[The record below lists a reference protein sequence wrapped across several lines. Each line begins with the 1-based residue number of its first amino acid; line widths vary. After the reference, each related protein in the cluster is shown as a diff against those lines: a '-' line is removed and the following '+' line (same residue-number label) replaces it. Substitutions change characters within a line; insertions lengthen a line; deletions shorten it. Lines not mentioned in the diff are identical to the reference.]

1 MKLIINRDQVKRAF
15 AQYVHKYDAEDE
27 KILLKI
33 RHTYRVAEISERIA
47 VGLGLSAYDT
57 DLAWLIGMLH
67 DIGRFEQLKQY
78 GTFVD
83 ADSIDHAHFGVEL
96 LFRDGLIRDYVKWLE
111 TSERETK
118 GIDPD
123 NREDVGRGSIVSDT
137 GSKEDREG
145 SSSAFGVGSRENKE
159 RSSSAFGAECRDGEE
174 RSSVAFGAGSRDGEE
189 RSSVAFGAG
198 CSKNEGDLRVI
209 QLAIWNHSAYRI
221 EDGLDE
227 RTLLFCKIIRDADK
241 VDIFKVAYD
250 TPMEVLYRCTAEEF
264 RNARVTPEVMQAYQE
279 RHAVLRSLKK
289 TPVDF
294 LVGHI
299 ALVFELEFPVS
310 RNITQEQGYLQKL
323 LSFQSDLSET
333 AMAFEDMRLQMEKF
347 LSEDC

>member
-1 MKLIINRDQVKRAF
+1 MELGIDRDRVKQAF
-15 AQYVHKYDAEDE
+15 AQYVRQYNAEDE

-33 RHTYRVAEISERIA
+33 RHTYRVADISERIA

-96 LFRDGLIRDYVKWLE
+96 LFRDGLVRDYVDVLSAGSDAEGMEELTRMSAKSDAGRAGE
-111 TSERETK
+111 AA
-118 GIDPD
+118 GI
-123 NREDVGRGSIVSDT
+123 S
-137 GSKEDREG
+137 
-145 SSSAFGVGSRENKE
+145 VGSDVE
-159 RSSSAFGAECRDGEE
+159 RMEE
-174 RSSVAFGAGSRDGEE
+174 IWD
-189 RSSVAFGAG
+189 
-198 CSKNEGDLRVI
+198 DLHVIRV
-209 QLAIWNHSAYRI
+209 AIWNHSAYRI
-221 EDGLDE
+221 EEGLDE
-227 RTLLFCKIIRDADK
+227 RTLLFCEIIRDADK

-250 TPMEVLYRCTAEEF
+250 TPLEVLYRCSLEEF
-264 RNARVTPEVMQAYQE
+264 QTAAVSPEVIQAYQE
-279 RHAVLRSLKK
+279 GHAVLRSLKK

-310 RNITQEQGYLQKL
+310 RKITQEQGYLQKL
-323 LSFQSDLSET
+323 LSFQSDLPET
-333 AMAFEDMRLQMEKF
+333 EAAFEDMRKQMKEF
-347 LSEDC
+347 LND

>member
-1 MKLIINRDQVKRAF
+1 MELIINRDWVKQAF
-15 AQYVHKYDAEDE
+15 AMYVRQYNAEDE

-33 RHTYRVAEISERIA
+33 RHTYRVAEICERIA
-47 VGLGLSAYDT
+47 AGLGLPAYDT

-96 LFRDGLIRDYVKWLE
+96 LFQDGLIRDYVEWTE
-111 TSERETK
+111 TE
-118 GIDPD
+118 
-123 NREDVGRGSIVSDT
+123 SIVSDT
-137 GSKEDREG
+137 E
-145 SSSAFGVGSRENKE
+145 SRGNKE
-159 RSSSAFGAECRDGEE
+159 RPFMAFGTE
-174 RSSVAFGAGSRDGEE
+174 SR
-189 RSSVAFGAG
+189 
-198 CSKNEGDLRVI
+198 KNEGDLCVI
-209 QLAIWNHSAYRI
+209 QSAIWNHSAYRI

-250 TPMEVLYRCTAEEF
+250 TPLEVLYRCTAEEF
-264 RNARVTPEVMQAYQE
+264 RNAKVTPEVMQAYQE
-279 RHAVLRSLKK
+279 RHAVLRSLKR

-310 RNITQEQGYLQKL
+310 RNITREQGYLQKL
-323 LSFQSDLSET
+323 LSFQSDRPET
-333 AMAFEDMRLQMEKF
+333 AMTFEDMRKQMKEF
-347 LSEDC
+347 LPENG

>member
-1 MKLIINRDQVKRAF
+1 MELGIDRDRVKQAF
-15 AQYVHKYDAEDE
+15 AQYVRQYNAEDE

-33 RHTYRVAEISERIA
+33 RHTYRVADISERIA

-96 LFRDGLIRDYVKWLE
+96 LFRDGLVRDYVDVLSAGSDAEGMEELTRMSAKSDAGRAGE
-111 TSERETK
+111 AA
-118 GIDPD
+118 GI
-123 NREDVGRGSIVSDT
+123 S
-137 GSKEDREG
+137 
-145 SSSAFGVGSRENKE
+145 VGSGVE
-159 RSSSAFGAECRDGEE
+159 RMEE
-174 RSSVAFGAGSRDGEE
+174 IWD
-189 RSSVAFGAG
+189 
-198 CSKNEGDLRVI
+198 DLHVIRV
-209 QLAIWNHSAYRI
+209 AIWNHSAYRI
-221 EDGLDE
+221 EEGLDE

-250 TPMEVLYRCTAEEF
+250 TPLEVLYRCSLEEF
-264 RNARVTPEVMQAYQE
+264 QTAAVSPEVIQAYQE
-279 RHAVLRSLKK
+279 GHAVLRSLKK

-310 RNITQEQGYLQKL
+310 RKITQEQGYLQKL
-323 LSFQSDLSET
+323 LSFQSDLPET
-333 AMAFEDMRLQMEKF
+333 EAAFEDMRKQMKEF
-347 LSEDC
+347 LND

>member
-1 MKLIINRDQVKRAF
+1 MKLIINRDQVKKAF

-123 NREDVGRGSIVSDT
+123 NGEDVERGSIVSGT
-137 GSKEDREG
+137 GSREDKEG
-145 SSSAFGVGSRENKE
+145 SSSAIDTGYRDGEE
-159 RSSSAFGAECRDGEE
+159 RSSAAIGTGCRDGEE
-174 RSSVAFGAGSRDGEE
+174 RSSA
-189 RSSVAFGAG
+189 AFGAG
-198 CSKNEGDLRVI
+198 CSKNGGDLCVI
-209 QLAIWNHSAYRI
+209 RLAIWNHSAYRI

-333 AMAFEDMRLQMEKF
+333 AMAFEDMRLQMEEF

>member
-1 MKLIINRDQVKRAF
+1 MKLIINRDQVKKAF

-123 NREDVGRGSIVSDT
+123 NGEDVERGSIVSGT
-137 GSKEDREG
+137 GSREDKEG
-145 SSSAFGVGSRENKE
+145 SSSAIGTGY
-159 RSSSAFGAECRDGEE
+159 RDGEE
-174 RSSVAFGAGSRDGEE
+174 RSSA
-189 RSSVAFGAG
+189 AFGAG
-198 CSKNEGDLRVI
+198 CSKNGGDLCVI
-209 QLAIWNHSAYRI
+209 RLAIWNHSAYRI

-333 AMAFEDMRLQMEKF
+333 AMAFEDMRLQMEEF

>member
-1 MKLIINRDQVKRAF
+1 MELGIDRERVKQAF
-15 AQYVHKYDAEDE
+15 AQYVRQYNAEDE

-33 RHTYRVAEISERIA
+33 LHTYRVADISERIA

-83 ADSIDHAHFGVEL
+83 ADSIDHAHFGVDL
-96 LFRDGLIRDYVKWLE
+96 LFRDGLIRDYV
-111 TSERETK
+111 
-118 GIDPD
+118 
-123 NREDVGRGSIVSDT
+123 DVLS
-137 GSKEDREG
+137 
-145 SSSAFGVGSRENKE
+145 
-159 RSSSAFGAECRDGEE
+159 
-174 RSSVAFGAGSRDGEE
+174 AGSDAEGMDELTRMSAKSDAEGGEADGMSVGFDTEKMEE
-189 RSSVAFGAG
+189 IWD
-198 CSKNEGDLRVI
+198 DLRVI
-209 QLAIWNHSAYRI
+209 RVAIWNHSAYRI
-221 EDGLDE
+221 EEGLDE

-250 TPMEVLYRCTAEEF
+250 TPLEVLYRCSLEEF
-264 RNARVTPEVMQAYQE
+264 QTAAVSPEVIQAYQE

-289 TPVDF
+289 TPMDF

-310 RNITQEQGYLQKL
+310 RKITQEQGYVQKL
-323 LSFQSDLSET
+323 LSFQSNHPET
-333 AMAFEDMRLQMEKF
+333 AMVFENMRKQMEKF
-347 LSEDC
+347 LND

>member
-1 MKLIINRDQVKRAF
+1 MKLVINRDQVKQAF
-15 AQYVHKYDAEDE
+15 AQYVQKYDAEDE

-67 DIGRFEQLKQY
+67 DIGRFEQLRQY

-96 LFRDGLIRDYVKWLE
+96 LFQEGLIRDYVDGLAVN
-111 TSERETK
+111 S
-118 GIDPD
+118 
-123 NREDVGRGSIVSDT
+123 DVGKT
-137 GSKEDREG
+137 SKM
-145 SSSAFGVGSRENKE
+145 
-159 RSSSAFGAECRDGEE
+159 DGESAKTDAM
-174 RSSVAFGAGSRDGEE
+174 RM
-189 RSSVAFGAG
+189 
-198 CSKNEGDLRVI
+198 GDLYAIRI
-209 QLAIWNHSAYRI
+209 AIWNHSAYRI
-221 EDGLDE
+221 EEGLDE

-241 VDIFKVAYD
+241 VDIFRVAYD
-250 TPMEVLYRCTAEEF
+250 TPMEVLYRCTPEEF
-264 RNARVTPEVMQAYQE
+264 QNATVTPEVIQAYQE
-279 RHAVLRSLKK
+279 GHAVLRNLKK

-310 RNITQEQGYLQKL
+310 RKITQEQGYLQKL
-323 LSFQSDLSET
+323 LSFQSNCQET
-333 AMAFEDMRLQMEKF
+333 VTVFENMRRQMEEF
-347 LSEDC
+347 LLES